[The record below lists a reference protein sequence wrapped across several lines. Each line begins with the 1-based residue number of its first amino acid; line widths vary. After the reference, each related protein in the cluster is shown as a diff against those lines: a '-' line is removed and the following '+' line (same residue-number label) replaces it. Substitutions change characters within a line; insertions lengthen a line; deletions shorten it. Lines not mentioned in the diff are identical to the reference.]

1 MMAVC
6 PQVGVNPSSI
16 DSVIIGKDQEMKLQP
31 GQVLHMV
38 NELYPYIVEFEG
50 VAKSPDLETQK
61 KRKRSDCDGEEMDG
75 AQETESGTGLA
86 PESSPSQCAVPSKKS
101 KDGAIKEVRIV

>member
-1 MMAVC
+1 MMVVC

-38 NELYPYIVEFEG
+38 NELYPYIVEFEE

-61 KRKRSDCDGEEMDG
+61 KRKRSDCDGEEMDA
-75 AQETESGTGLA
+75 AQETESRTGQT
-86 PESSPSQCAVPSKKS
+86 PESSPSQYAVPSKKS
-101 KDGAIKEVRIV
+101 KDGATKEVRIV

>member
-1 MMAVC
+1 
-6 PQVGVNPSSI
+6 
-16 DSVIIGKDQEMKLQP
+16 MKLQP

-50 VAKSPDLETQK
+50 VAKSPGLETQK

-75 AQETESGTGLA
+75 AQETESRTGLA